1 MKTRQELVLE
11 FMLALASSGNDRFM
25 REHIAEISGEV
36 GYSLDTNWIREAA
49 EELTQVYLETL

>member
-25 REHIAEISGEV
+25 KEQNFDGDI
-36 GYSLDTNWIREAA
+36 GYSLDTEWIRDAA
-49 EELTQVYLETL
+49 EELAQKYLETL